1 MVTILLVSF
10 AMLLFPPPPPL
21 PAIFI
26 KAALKDL
33 LKRASLWQSVMPSVV
48 NVKAFVKMWQAVAQ

>member
-1 MVTILLVSF
+1 MVTI
-10 AMLLFPPPPPL
+10 PL

-48 NVKAFVKMWQAVAQ
+48 NVKAFVKM